1 MNFKRGAAVLSAIA
15 MAVSVSAQTENY
27 VPKHEFSISGFGGL
41 STLMYKVDVPENP
54 IIKDI
59 DHKLGFG
66 GGIGVDWTYHFD
78 QHWGLRLGLQGALYT
93 SKAETS
99 FSSDDRDFTW
109 RFEDPDDYRYW
120 IAKVDGSF
128 VEKQRAVYAQ
138 VPLMVQWMTPVGN
151 HNFYAALGGK
161 FGMRLW
167 DNYKQTTSL
176 TLDKREAVNA
186 PRRAPGMLPNNDE
199 EDLVE
204 RGNINLKRFDVMGS
218 AEVGMRWTLGN
229 GVGLYTGIY
238 FDYGF
243 LNTAPNGLKV
253 DDERNDGMSILA
265 AEVPMTQ
272 RMPVP
277 GNIDYVEDP
286 TFLIETATVQQPTYN
301 RLVDKVHKMAGGL
314 VLRLSFGKGK
324 AVVAPCPECP
334 IVEPI
339 EKIKEVYHH
348 DTIRIVKEIPQ
359 EIKDKM
365 KDLSNA
371 LFAFDKFDINPK
383 AQSILNDVA
392 GWLKKNPQMK
402 CELSGHTDGKGSVA
416 YNQKLSEQRAKAV
429 YDYLIERGVS
439 ADNLSWKGYGKSEP
453 IATNATDEGRQ
464 LNRRVELRLIR

>member
-41 STLMYKVDVPENP
+41 STLNYKVNVPQNP
-54 IIKDI
+54 YI
-59 DHKLGFG
+59 DGVDRKMGLG
-66 GGIGVDWTYHFD
+66 GGVGLDWTYHFSK
-78 QHWGLRLGLQGALYT
+78 HWGLRLGVQAALYNA
-93 SKAETS
+93 KAKK
-99 FSSDDRDFTW
+99 DFTLNGIYM
-109 RFEDPDDYRYW
+109 RDQALID
-120 IAKVDGSF
+120 IDGKLQ
-128 VEKQRAVYAQ
+128 EKQRAVYAQ
-138 VPLMVQWMTPVGN
+138 VPLMVQWMTPAGKN
-151 HNFYAALGGK
+151 HFYVALGGK

-167 DNYKQTTSL
+167 DNYKQIVDAKPTYHP
-176 TLDKREAVNA
+176 VYNA
-186 PRRAPGMLPNNDE
+186 PTRAAYDPEGKHE
-199 EDLVE
+199 SY
-204 RGNINLKRFDVMGS
+204 RGTIGLKRFDVMGS

-229 GVGLYTGIY
+229 GVGLYTGLY

-243 LNTAPNGLKV
+243 LNTAPKAKGV
-253 DDERNDGMSILA
+253 SATMGEFDVEDVRDMSILS
-265 AEVPMTQ
+265 AELRGIPQSQDRTVA
-272 RMPVP
+272 
-277 GNIDYVEDP
+277 P
-286 TFLIETATVQQPTYN
+286 TTTNF

-453 IATNATDEGRQ
+453 IATNATDKGRQ

>member
-1 MNFKRGAAVLSAIA
+1 MKHFMNFKRGAAVLSAIA

-41 STLMYKVDVPENP
+41 STLNYKVNIPQNP
-54 IIKDI
+54 YI
-59 DHKLGFG
+59 DGVDRKMGLG
-66 GGIGVDWTYHFD
+66 GGVGLDWTYHFSK
-78 QHWGLRLGLQGALYT
+78 HWGLRLGVQAALYNA
-93 SKAETS
+93 KAKK
-99 FSSDDRDFTW
+99 DFTLNGIYM
-109 RFEDPDDYRYW
+109 RDQALID
-120 IAKVDGSF
+120 IDGKLQ
-128 VEKQRAVYAQ
+128 EKQRAVYAQ
-138 VPLMVQWMTPVGN
+138 VPLMVQWMTPAGKN
-151 HNFYAALGGK
+151 HFYVALGGK

-167 DNYKQTTSL
+167 DNYKQIVDAKPTYHP
-176 TLDKREAVNA
+176 VYNA
-186 PRRAPGMLPNNDE
+186 PTRAAYDPEGKHE
-199 EDLVE
+199 SY
-204 RGNINLKRFDVMGS
+204 RGTIGLKRFDVMGS

-229 GVGLYTGIY
+229 GVGLYTGLY

-243 LNTAPNGLKV
+243 LNTAPKAKGV
-253 DDERNDGMSILA
+253 SATMDGFDVSDVRDMSILS
-265 AEVPMTQ
+265 AELRGIPQSQDRTVA
-272 RMPVP
+272 
-277 GNIDYVEDP
+277 P
-286 TFLIETATVQQPTYN
+286 TTTNF

>member
-54 IIKDI
+54 IIKDV
-59 DHKLGFG
+59 DRKLGFG
-66 GGIGVDWTYHFD
+66 GGIGFDWTYHFD
-78 QHWGLRLGLQGALYT
+78 KHWGLRLGLQGALYT

-99 FSSDDRDFTW
+99 FSTDNREILWLFSNNNYNVT
-109 RFEDPDDYRYW
+109 
-120 IAKVDGSF
+120 KVEGSF
-128 VEKQRAVYAQ
+128 AEKQRAVYAQ
-138 VPLMVQWMTPVGN
+138 VPLMVQWMTPAGN
-151 HNFYAALGGK
+151 HHFYAALGGK

-167 DNYKQTTSL
+167 DNYKQTAALSL
-176 TLDKREAVNA
+176 EKQQIINA
-186 PRRAPGMLPNNDE
+186 PRRAASTSANSDYDMVD
-199 EDLVE
+199 

-265 AEVPMTQ
+265 AEVAMTQ

-286 TFLIETATVQQPTYN
+286 TFLRETAAVQQPTYN

-365 KDLSNA
+365 KDLSSA
-371 LFAFDKFDINPK
+371 LFAFNKFDISPK
-383 AQSILNDVA
+383 AQTILNDVA
-392 GWLKKNPQMK
+392 TWLKKNPQMK

-416 YNQKLSEQRAKAV
+416 YNQKLSEQRAQAV
-429 YDYLIERGVS
+429 YDYLVKAGVS
-439 ADNLSWKGYGKSEP
+439 SDNLTWKGYGKSEP
-453 IATNATDEGRQ
+453 IATNDTAEGRQ
-464 LNRRVELRLIR
+464 LNRRVELRLIK

>member
-41 STLMYKVDVPENP
+41 STLNYKVNIPQNP
-54 IIKDI
+54 YI
-59 DHKLGFG
+59 DGVDRKMGLG
-66 GGIGVDWTYHFD
+66 GGVGLDWTYHFSK
-78 QHWGLRLGLQGALYT
+78 HWGLRLGVQAALYNA
-93 SKAETS
+93 KAKK
-99 FSSDDRDFTW
+99 DFTLNGIYM
-109 RFEDPDDYRYW
+109 RDQALID
-120 IAKVDGSF
+120 IDGKLQ
-128 VEKQRAVYAQ
+128 EKQRAVYAQ
-138 VPLMVQWMTPVGN
+138 VPLMVQWMTPAGKN
-151 HNFYAALGGK
+151 HFYVALGGK

-167 DNYKQTTSL
+167 DNYKQIA
-176 TLDKREAVNA
+176 DAEATYHPVYNA
-186 PRRAPGMLPNNDE
+186 PTRAAYDP
-199 EDLVE
+199 E
-204 RGNINLKRFDVMGS
+204 REIHESYRGTIGLKRFDVMGS

-229 GVGLYTGIY
+229 GVGLYTGLY

-243 LNTAPNGLKV
+243 LNTAPKAKGV
-253 DDERNDGMSILA
+253 SATMDGFDVSDVRDMSILS
-265 AEVPMTQ
+265 AELRGIPQSQDRTVA
-272 RMPVP
+272 
-277 GNIDYVEDP
+277 P
-286 TFLIETATVQQPTYN
+286 TTTNF

-371 LFAFDKFDINPK
+371 LFAFDKFDISPK
-383 AQSILNDVA
+383 AQTILNDVA
-392 GWLKKNPQMK
+392 TWLKKNPQMK

-416 YNQKLSEQRAKAV
+416 YNQKLSEQRAQAV
-429 YDYLIERGVS
+429 YDYLVKAGVS
-439 ADNLSWKGYGKSEP
+439 ADNLTWKGYGKSEP
-453 IATNATDEGRQ
+453 IATNDTAEGRQ
-464 LNRRVELRLIR
+464 LNRRVELRLIK

>member
-1 MNFKRGAAVLSAIA
+1 M
-15 MAVSVSAQTENY
+15 
-27 VPKHEFSISGFGGL
+27 
-41 STLMYKVDVPENP
+41 VD
-54 IIKDI
+54 
-59 DHKLGFG
+59 
-66 GGIGVDWTYHFD
+66 
-78 QHWGLRLGLQGALYT
+78 
-93 SKAETS
+93 
-99 FSSDDRDFTW
+99 
-109 RFEDPDDYRYW
+109 
-120 IAKVDGSF
+120 
-128 VEKQRAVYAQ
+128 
-138 VPLMVQWMTPVGN
+138 
-151 HNFYAALGGK
+151 
-161 FGMRLW
+161 
-167 DNYKQTTSL
+167 
-176 TLDKREAVNA
+176 
-186 PRRAPGMLPNNDE
+186 
-199 EDLVE
+199 

-365 KDLSNA
+365 KDLSSA
-371 LFAFDKFDINPK
+371 LFAFDKFDISPK
-383 AQSILNDVA
+383 AQTILNDVA
-392 GWLKKNPQMK
+392 TWLKKNPQMK

-416 YNQKLSEQRAKAV
+416 YNQKLSEQRAQAV
-429 YDYLIERGVS
+429 YDYLVKAGVS
-439 ADNLSWKGYGKSEP
+439 SDNLTWKGYGKSEP
-453 IATNATDEGRQ
+453 IATNDTAEGRQ
-464 LNRRVELRLIR
+464 LNRRVELRLIK

>member
-1 MNFKRGAAVLSAIA
+1 MKHFMNFKRGAAVLSAIA

-41 STLMYKVDVPENP
+41 STLNYKVNIPQNP
-54 IIKDI
+54 YI
-59 DHKLGFG
+59 DGVDRKMGLG
-66 GGIGVDWTYHFD
+66 GGVGLDWTYHFSK
-78 QHWGLRLGLQGALYT
+78 HWGLRLGVQAALYNA
-93 SKAETS
+93 KAKK
-99 FSSDDRDFTW
+99 DFTLNGIYM
-109 RFEDPDDYRYW
+109 RDQALID
-120 IAKVDGSF
+120 IDGKLQ
-128 VEKQRAVYAQ
+128 EKQRAVYAQ
-138 VPLMVQWMTPVGN
+138 VPLMVQWMTPAGKN
-151 HNFYAALGGK
+151 HFYVALGGK

-167 DNYKQTTSL
+167 DNYKQMVDAKPTYHP
-176 TLDKREAVNA
+176 VYNA
-186 PRRAPGMLPNNDE
+186 PTRAAYDPEGIHE
-199 EDLVE
+199 SY
-204 RGNINLKRFDVMGS
+204 RGTIGLKRFDVMGS

-229 GVGLYTGIY
+229 GVGLYTGLY

-243 LNTAPNGLKV
+243 LNTAPKAKGV
-253 DDERNDGMSILA
+253 SATMDGFDVSDVRDMSILS
-265 AEVPMTQ
+265 AELRGIPQSQDRTVA
-272 RMPVP
+272 
-277 GNIDYVEDP
+277 P
-286 TFLIETATVQQPTYN
+286 TTTNF

>member
-41 STLMYKVDVPENP
+41 STLNYKVNIPQNP
-54 IIKDI
+54 YI
-59 DHKLGFG
+59 DGVDRKMGLG
-66 GGIGVDWTYHFD
+66 GGVGLDWTYHFSK
-78 QHWGLRLGLQGALYT
+78 HWGLRLGVQAALYNA
-93 SKAETS
+93 KAKK
-99 FSSDDRDFTW
+99 DFTLNGIYM
-109 RFEDPDDYRYW
+109 RDQALID
-120 IAKVDGSF
+120 IDGKLQ
-128 VEKQRAVYAQ
+128 EKQRAVYAQ
-138 VPLMVQWMTPVGN
+138 VPLMVQWMTPAGKN
-151 HNFYAALGGK
+151 HFYVALGGK

-167 DNYKQTTSL
+167 DNYKQIVDAKPTYHP
-176 TLDKREAVNA
+176 VYNA
-186 PRRAPGMLPNNDE
+186 PTRAAYDPEGKHE
-199 EDLVE
+199 SY
-204 RGNINLKRFDVMGS
+204 RGTIGLKRFDVMGS

-229 GVGLYTGIY
+229 GVGLYTGLY

-243 LNTAPNGLKV
+243 LNTAPKAKGV
-253 DDERNDGMSILA
+253 SATMDGFDVSDVRDMSILS
-265 AEVPMTQ
+265 AELRGIPQSQDRTVA
-272 RMPVP
+272 
-277 GNIDYVEDP
+277 P
-286 TFLIETATVQQPTYN
+286 TTTNF

-416 YNQKLSEQRAKAV
+416 YNQKLSEQRAQAV
-429 YDYLIERGVS
+429 YDYLVKAGVS
-439 ADNLSWKGYGKSEP
+439 SDNLTWKGYGKSEP
-453 IATNATDEGRQ
+453 IATNDTAEGRQ

>member
-41 STLMYKVDVPENP
+41 STLNYKVNIPQNP
-54 IIKDI
+54 FI
-59 DHKLGFG
+59 DGVDRKMGLG
-66 GGIGVDWTYHFD
+66 GGVGLDWTYHFSK
-78 QHWGLRLGLQGALYT
+78 HWGLRLGVQAALYNA
-93 SKAETS
+93 KAKK
-99 FSSDDRDFTW
+99 DFTLNGIYM
-109 RFEDPDDYRYW
+109 RDQALID
-120 IAKVDGSF
+120 IDGKLQ
-128 VEKQRAVYAQ
+128 EKQRAVYAQ
-138 VPLMVQWMTPVGN
+138 VPLMVQWMTPAGKN
-151 HNFYAALGGK
+151 HFYVALGGK

-167 DNYKQTTSL
+167 DNYKQIADAKTTYHP
-176 TLDKREAVNA
+176 VYNA
-186 PRRAPGMLPNNDE
+186 PTRAAYDPEGIHE
-199 EDLVE
+199 SY
-204 RGNINLKRFDVMGS
+204 RGTIGLKRFDVMGS

-229 GVGLYTGIY
+229 GVGLYTGLY

-243 LNTAPNGLKV
+243 LNTAPKAKGV
-253 DDERNDGMSILA
+253 SATMGEFDVEDVRDMSILS
-265 AEVPMTQ
+265 AELRGIPQGQNRTVA
-272 RMPVP
+272 
-277 GNIDYVEDP
+277 P
-286 TFLIETATVQQPTYN
+286 TTTNF

-429 YDYLIERGVS
+429 YDYLVKAGVS
-439 ADNLSWKGYGKSEP
+439 SDNLTWKGYGKSEP
-453 IATNATDEGRQ
+453 IATNDTAEGRQ

>member
-41 STLMYKVDVPENP
+41 STLNYKVNVPQNP
-54 IIKDI
+54 YI
-59 DHKLGFG
+59 DGVDRKMGLG
-66 GGIGVDWTYHFD
+66 GGVGLDWTYHFSK
-78 QHWGLRLGLQGALYT
+78 HWGLRLGVQAALYNA
-93 SKAETS
+93 KAKK
-99 FSSDDRDFTW
+99 DFTLNGIYM
-109 RFEDPDDYRYW
+109 RDQALID
-120 IAKVDGSF
+120 IDGKLQ
-128 VEKQRAVYAQ
+128 EKQRAVYAQ
-138 VPLMVQWMTPVGN
+138 VPLMVQWMTPAGKN
-151 HNFYAALGGK
+151 HFYVALGGK

-167 DNYKQTTSL
+167 DNYKQMVDAKTTYHP
-176 TLDKREAVNA
+176 VYNA
-186 PRRAPGMLPNNDE
+186 PTRAAYDP
-199 EDLVE
+199 E
-204 RGNINLKRFDVMGS
+204 REIHESYRGTIGLKRFDVMGS

-229 GVGLYTGIY
+229 GVGLYTGLY

-243 LNTAPNGLKV
+243 LNTAPKAKGV
-253 DDERNDGMSILA
+253 SATMGEFDVEDVRDMSILS
-265 AEVPMTQ
+265 AELRGIPQGQNRTVA
-272 RMPVP
+272 
-277 GNIDYVEDP
+277 P
-286 TFLIETATVQQPTYN
+286 TTTNF

-365 KDLSNA
+365 KDLSSA
-371 LFAFDKFDINPK
+371 LFAFNKFDISPK
-383 AQSILNDVA
+383 AQTILNDVA
-392 GWLKKNPQMK
+392 TWLKKNPQMK

-416 YNQKLSEQRAKAV
+416 YNQKLSEQRAQAV
-429 YDYLIERGVS
+429 YDYLVKAGVS
-439 ADNLSWKGYGKSEP
+439 SDNLTWKGYGKSEP
-453 IATNATDEGRQ
+453 IATNDTAEGRQ